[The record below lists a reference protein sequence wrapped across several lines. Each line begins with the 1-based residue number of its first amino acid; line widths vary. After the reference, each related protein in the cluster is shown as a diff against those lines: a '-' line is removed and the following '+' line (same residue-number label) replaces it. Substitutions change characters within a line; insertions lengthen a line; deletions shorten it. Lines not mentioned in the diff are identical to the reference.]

1 MEIGD
6 LILSGWKEYEVNT
19 SLSGCDR
26 SFFKKFE
33 GHQIELRM
41 WDFTKYGHKVAW
53 DISGNLD
60 NVHIQISLTLD
71 RLEEEC
77 QNMLRMFKIAN

>member
-1 MEIGD
+1 MTTDE
-6 LILSGWKEYEVNT
+6 LIQSGWKEYPVNT
-19 SLSGCDR
+19 TLSGCDR
-26 SFFKKFE
+26 SFFKQFE

-41 WDFTKYGHKVAW
+41 WDFTVYGHAVLW
-53 DISGNLD
+53 DISGEAD